1 MPTKAFSSEVATG
14 SLATNATRL
23 REENALKQSSK
34 AGAEHF
40 LSVFSDPE
48 RVARY
53 ADGPRRYVPGLV
65 DLHRMTGILLAEKA
79 PRDARILVLGA
90 GGGLELKALAEAHP
104 GWSFVGVDPSAEM
117 LGLAAHTLGPLALG
131 PLGARVE
138 LIQGYIED
146 APAGPFDAATCL
158 LTLHFLASDER
169 RRTASEIRRR
179 LKPGAPFVAAHGSFP
194 QGQGEGEGQDERA
207 LWLSRYAAFAITSGV
222 DPDQANAARTA
233 VDTSVSMLSPEQDEA
248 ILREA
253 GFADVTLFFAAFTW
267 RGWIAHA

>member
-79 PRDARILVLGA
+79 PYSEPRR
-90 GGGLELKALAEAHP
+90 HP
-104 GWSFVGVDPSAEM
+104 GRSEAIR
-117 LGLAAHTLGPLALG
+117 GPG
-131 PLGARVE
+131 SIVE
-138 LIQGYIED
+138 FRSPPMD
-146 APAGPFDAATCL
+146 
-158 LTLHFLASDER
+158 
-169 RRTASEIRRR
+169 
-179 LKPGAPFVAAHGSFP
+179 PGAAPLRG
-194 QGQGEGEGQDERA
+194 
-207 LWLSRYAAFAITSGV
+207 LSRM
-222 DPDQANAARTA
+222 TA
-233 VDTSVSMLSPEQDEA
+233 W
-248 ILREA
+248 
-253 GFADVTLFFAAFTW
+253 F
-267 RGWIAHA
+267 RG